1 VDVALAFSS
10 KNCRFAPAVERSVLA
25 RRLLEVLTM
34 ATVTSKAGNQTPVA
48 GASDIQVEASDIQ
61 AIVLRPRPKPY
72 RGEYVILRVGDA
84 GQGREMLR
92 RILPHVAPADEWW
105 VPSLPGWLGI
115 AITFEGLKALGVPQA
130 SLDSFP
136 IEFRQGMAARA
147 AILHDVGANAPEHWE
162 HPFGTPDVHV
172 ALALYAR
179 NDETL
184 QKVLELA
191 REAHRDLPGIS
202 VVYRMPFG
210 ELPDGRNP
218 FGFKDG
224 LHNPHVEGSGSAPP
238 AGREASV
245 KAGEFI
251 MGYPDERGEIANGPV
266 PAELRHNGSFV
277 ALRKFH
283 MDVAAFRRYLRAQ
296 ASSPEQEELIAAKMV
311 GRWRSGAP
319 LVLAP
324 DHDDHQL
331 GIDPNRNNEFSYAND
346 MQGLNCPFSAHIRRV
361 NPRDALKDEVVA
373 VNIHH
378 FLRRGTNYGPPLP
391 EGVLEDDGAARGGV
405 FLLIGAHLQRQ
416 FEFVQSQWVTDGN
429 FISHGTEQDPL
440 IGNNDGNGDFTIPQR
455 PVRRR
460 LHGLPRFVAVRGG
473 EYCFI
478 PGLRALRWLA
488 ALGSFSA

>member
-1 VDVALAFSS
+1 MPTTATQGPMVEAARGEVD
-10 KNCRFAPAVERSVLA
+10 
-25 RRLLEVLTM
+25 
-34 ATVTSKAGNQTPVA
+34 
-48 GASDIQVEASDIQ
+48 ASDIQ

-72 RGEYVILRVGDA
+72 RGEYVILRIGDA

-115 AITFEGLKALGVPQA
+115 AFTFEGLKALGVPQA

-136 IEFRQGMAARA
+136 IEFREGMAGRA
-147 AILHDVGANAPEHWE
+147 AILHDVGANGPDNWE

-172 ALALYAR
+172 ALALYAKD
-179 NDETL
+179 DESL
-184 QKVLELA
+184 QQVLELA
-191 REAHRDLPGIS
+191 RMAHHDLWQIT
-202 VVYRMPFG
+202 VVYRMQFG
-210 ELPDGRNP
+210 ELPEGRNP

-224 LHNPHVEGSGSAPP
+224 LHNPHVEGSGPAPHAAAEP
-238 AGREASV
+238 SI

-251 MGYPDERGEIANGPV
+251 LGYPDESGDLAQV
-266 PAELRHNGSFV
+266 PIPRELRHNGTF
-277 ALRKFH
+277 AAFRKFH

-296 ASSPEQEELIAAKMV
+296 ASSPEEEELLAAKMV

-324 DHDDHQL
+324 DRDNPEL
-331 GIDPNRNNEFSYAND
+331 GSDRNSNNVFSYADD
-346 MQGLNCPFSAHIRRV
+346 MKGLKCPFSAHIRRV

-373 VNIHH
+373 VNLHH

-391 EGVLEDDGAARGGV
+391 EGVLEDDGAERGGV
-405 FLLIGAHLQRQ
+405 FLLIGTSLRRQ
-416 FEFVQSQWVTDGN
+416 FEFIQSQWATDGN

-440 IGNNDGNGDFTIPQR
+440 IGNNDGDGVFTIPQR
-455 PVRRR
+455 PARRR
-460 LHGLPRFVAVRGG
+460 LHGLPRFVTVRGG

-488 ALGSFSA
+488 ALDSSSA

>member
-1 VDVALAFSS
+1 MPTTAIQVPVVA
-10 KNCRFAPAVERSVLA
+10 A
-25 RRLLEVLTM
+25 R
-34 ATVTSKAGNQTPVA
+34 N
-48 GASDIQVEASDIQ
+48 IQVEASDIQ

-92 RILPHVAPADEWW
+92 RILPHVAPAAEWW

-115 AITFEGLKALGVPQA
+115 AFTFEGLKALGVPQA

-147 AILHDVGANAPEHWE
+147 AILHDLGANAPGNWE

-172 ALALYAR
+172 ALALYAKD
-179 NDETL
+179 DETL

-191 REAHRDLPGIS
+191 RKAHHDLADIS
-202 VVYRMPFG
+202 VVYRMRFG
-210 ELPDGRNP
+210 ELPEGRNP

-224 LHNPHVEGSGSAPP
+224 LHNPHVEGSGSVPQASS
-238 AGREASV
+238 EASI

-251 MGYPDERGEIANGPV
+251 LGYADENGETAETPV
-266 PAELRHNGSFV
+266 PQELRQNGTFM
-277 ALRKFH
+277 AFRKFH

-296 ASSPEQEELIAAKMV
+296 ASSPEEEELLAAKMV

-324 DHDDHQL
+324 DQDNPEL
-331 GIDPNRNNEFSYAND
+331 GSDRNRNNVFSYTDD
-346 MQGLNCPFSAHIRRV
+346 MKGLKCPFSAHMRRV

-373 VNIHH
+373 VNLHH

-391 EGVLEDDGAARGGV
+391 EGVLEDDGAERGGV
-405 FLLIGAHLQRQ
+405 FLLIGAYLKRQ
-416 FEFVQSQWVTDGN
+416 FEFIQSQWVTDGN

-440 IGNNDGNGDFTIPQR
+440 IGNNDGDGVFTIPQR
-455 PVRRR
+455 PARRR
-460 LHGLPRFVAVRGG
+460 LRGLPQFVTVRGG

-488 ALGSFSA
+488 ALGSCS